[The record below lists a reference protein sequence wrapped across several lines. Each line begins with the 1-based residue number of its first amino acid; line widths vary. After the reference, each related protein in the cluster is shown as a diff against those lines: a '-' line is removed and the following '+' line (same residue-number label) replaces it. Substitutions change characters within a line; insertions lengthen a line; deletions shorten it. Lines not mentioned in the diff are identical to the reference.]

1 MIYINLDL
9 NVYGFKFIYH
19 LCESNIYYYMT

>member
-1 MIYINLDL
+1 MIYITFDL
-9 NVYGFKFIYH
+9 NMYGFKFIYH